1 MNTREEIREEA
12 IPPERLA
19 EAGVWIARLH
29 GGDRDQAAV
38 AGVKQWLQASPL
50 NARAFEL
57 ATEVW
62 EESQNLRRVMPF
74 AVTAPPPRRGRVPLA
89 FATAT
94 LAVAGIVLGIF
105 LYQHAGVSTG
115 VGEQRSLTLQDGTR
129 VFLNTAT
136 HVIVR
141 YDRTVRKVE
150 LKTGEALFD
159 VAKRPDW
166 PFVVEA
172 GNRRVNALGTSFV
185 VRRDEQGLA
194 VTLVEGRVTVT
205 PEVPSPPGRRAGNV
219 LTGAASSGE
228 VFTLS
233 PGQRLTF
240 PADKEAELDT
250 PSLGRAIAWRQGH
263 IILDDTPLSNAAS
276 EMNRYSSVK
285 LVVER
290 PEAKTLL
297 VNGLFQV
304 GDSLSFARAVG
315 KTYGLTVSERPHEI
329 VLSGTPVSGTHSL
342 P

>member
-29 GGDRDQAAV
+29 SGDRDQAAV

-74 AVTAPPPRRGRVPLA
+74 AVTAPPLRRSRLPLA
-89 FATAT
+89 FAATA
-94 LAVAGIVLGIF
+94 LAVVGIVLGMF
-105 LYQHAGVSTG
+105 LYQHAGVSTD
-115 VGEQRSLTLQDGTR
+115 VGEQRLLTLQDGTH

-136 HVIVR
+136 RVIVR
-141 YDRTVRKVE
+141 YDRSVRKVE

-172 GNRRVNALGTSFV
+172 GGRRVNALGTSFV

-205 PEVPSPPGRRAGNV
+205 PDVPSPPGRRAGNV

-228 VFTLS
+228 VFALW

-240 PADKEAELDT
+240 PAGKQAQFDT
-250 PSLGRAIAWRQGH
+250 PSMGRAIAWRQGH
-263 IILDDTPLSNAAS
+263 IVLDDTPLSSAVS
-276 EMNRYSSVK
+276 EMNRYNSVK
-285 LVVER
+285 LVVET

-304 GDSLSFARAVG
+304 GDSLSFAKAVG
-315 KTYGLTVSERPHEI
+315 KTYGLAVTERPHEI
-329 VLSGTPVSGTHSL
+329 VLSGTPVSGTHSS